1 MKINGLDKINM
12 VNKYSGNN
20 AKVTK
25 INDIKKESD
34 MIEISKEG
42 KVLKSYS
49 SEPIEDRT
57 ERIAEIKEM
66 IKSGTYNIEPKLTAK
81 SMIDSMRE

>member
-1 MKINGLDKINM
+1 MKISGLDKINM
-12 VNKYSGNN
+12 VSQYNGNT

-49 SEPIEDRT
+49 SEPIKDKT
-57 ERIAEIKEM
+57 GRIEEIKEM
-66 IKSGTYNIEPKLTAK
+66 IKGGTYNIDPKLTAK